1 MPTDM
6 KETIADAAKRL
17 LMEKHVKKLTV
28 KDIVEECQITRQAF
42 YYHFEDIPDLFRWIL
57 EESSRQFIRKA
68 QESGD
73 AEEMLKC
80 FFLMSINA
88 APYIR
93 KGLQGN
99 YREELEQLLC
109 QNIRGLFERTIEEK
123 QLYQQYSHSEVK
135 LFLRYHSQAVM
146 GILRE
151 WTEEDTRN
159 LDQIVHNIYLL
170 IQGKISP

>member
-6 KETIADAAKRL
+6 KETIAEAAKRL

-42 YYHFEDIPDLFRWIL
+42 YYHFEDIPDLFRWVL
-57 EESSRQFIRKA
+57 EKISRQFIRKV
-68 QESGD
+68 QESRD
-73 AEEMLKC
+73 DEEMLKY

-99 YREELEQLLC
+99 YREELEQLLR
-109 QNIRGLFERTIEEK
+109 QDIRGLFERTIEEK

-146 GILRE
+146 GILKE

>member
-42 YYHFEDIPDLFRWIL
+42 YYHFEDIPDLFRWVL
-57 EESSRQFIRKA
+57 EKISRQFIRKV
-68 QESGD
+68 QESRD
-73 AEEMLKC
+73 DEEMLKY

-88 APYIR
+88 APYVR
-93 KGLQGN
+93 KGLQGS
-99 YREELEQLLC
+99 YREELEQLLR
-109 QNIRGLFERTIEEK
+109 QDIRRLFERTIEEK

>member
-6 KETIADAAKRL
+6 KETIAEAAKRL

-57 EESSRQFIRKA
+57 EESSRQFIRKV
-68 QESGD
+68 QESRD
-73 AEEMLKC
+73 DEEMLKY

-88 APYIR
+88 APYVR
-93 KGLQGN
+93 KGLQGS
-99 YREELEQLLC
+99 YREELEQLLR
-109 QNIRGLFERTIEEK
+109 QNIRRLFERTIEEK

>member
-6 KETIADAAKRL
+6 KETIAEAAKRL

-42 YYHFEDIPDLFRWIL
+42 YYHFEDIPDLFRWVL
-57 EESSRQFIRKA
+57 EKISRQFIRKV
-68 QESGD
+68 QESRD
-73 AEEMLKC
+73 DEEMLKY

-88 APYIR
+88 APYVR
-93 KGLQGN
+93 KGLQGS
-99 YREELEQLLC
+99 YREELEQLLR
-109 QNIRGLFERTIEEK
+109 QNIRRLFERTIEEK

>member
-6 KETIADAAKRL
+6 KETIAEAAKRL

-42 YYHFEDIPDLFRWIL
+42 YYHFEDIPDLFRWVL
-57 EESSRQFIRKA
+57 EKISRQFIRKV
-68 QESGD
+68 QESRD
-73 AEEMLKC
+73 DEEMLKY

-88 APYIR
+88 APYVR
-93 KGLQGN
+93 KGLQGS
-99 YREELEQLLC
+99 YREELEQLLR
-109 QNIRGLFERTIEEK
+109 QNIRRLFERTIEEK
-123 QLYQQYSHSEVK
+123 QLYQQYSHSEVT
-135 LFLRYHSQAVM
+135 LFLRYHRQAVM
-146 GILRE
+146 GILRD